1 MYVCVCVC
9 DVFVDGYIGYLNR
22 SSDFFPFDRNAYEN
36 CVVLEARIC
45 YDVAKLMYLNSER

>member
-1 MYVCVCVC
+1 MYVCVC

>member
-1 MYVCVCVC
+1 MYMYVDRCAGFLIFLLC
-9 DVFVDGYIGYLNR
+9 FLPY
-22 SSDFFPFDRNAYEN
+22 FDRNAYEN